1 MLLIIFIYLLV
12 SMGWIGVCINRA
24 DILPRTKGDLILTF
38 ISLPIV
44 VIALFAHALKN
55 SFEQSKIPK
64 YLKEN
69 HKTKDNVE
77 KLIKYWNKEL

>member
-38 ISLPIV
+38 ISLPF
-44 VIALFAHALKN
+44 VIATLFAHTLKN
-55 SFEQSKIPK
+55 SFEHSKIPK
-64 YLKEN
+64 HLKEN
-69 HKTKDNVE
+69 HKTKDSVE
-77 KLIKYWNKEL
+77 KLINYWNKEL